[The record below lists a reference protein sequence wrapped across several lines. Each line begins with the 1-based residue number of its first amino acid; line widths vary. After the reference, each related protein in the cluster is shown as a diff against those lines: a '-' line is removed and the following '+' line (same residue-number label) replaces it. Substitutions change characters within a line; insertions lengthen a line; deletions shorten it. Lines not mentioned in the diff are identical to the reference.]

1 MLEFQSATLSYG
13 KVTAIDSLDLTISP
27 GEQVC
32 LIGPSGCGKTS
43 LLGMI
48 NQRFEASSGKVV
60 VNGHD
65 LATLSNRELQKTRA
79 KIAWVPQDLGLVG
92 NLRVSQNVASGR
104 AAEKGIWKL
113 FKSLVWMSRREK
125 EVISKKLREVG
136 IEEKIF
142 TRLDQLSG
150 GQQQRVAIARA
161 LYQRPEIILADEP
174 VSAVDPER
182 AKDLIELLTS
192 LATRE
197 NKTLIVSL
205 HDVELAKRYF
215 KRIIGLRAGKV
226 VMDGSPEDLDLDNL
240 YHLD

>member
-125 EVISKKLREVG
+125 EVISKNLREVG

-197 NKTLIVSL
+197 KKTLIVSL

-226 VMDGSPEDLDLDNL
+226 VMDGSPEGLDLDNL

>member
-48 NQRFEASSGKVV
+48 NRRFEASSGKVV

-125 EVISKKLREVG
+125 EVISKNLREVG

>member
-1 MLEFQSATLSYG
+1 MLEFQSATLSYRN
-13 KVTAIDSLDLTISP
+13 VTAIDSLDLAIAP

-43 LLGMI
+43 LLGLI
-48 NQRFEASSGKVV
+48 NHRFKPTSGQVSV
-60 VNGHD
+60 HGRD
-65 LATLSNRELQKTRA
+65 LATLNERNLRKIRA
-79 KIAWVPQDLGLVG
+79 KIAWVPQDLGLVD
-92 NLRVSQNVASGR
+92 NLRVSQNVACGR
-104 AAEKGIWKL
+104 AAEKGFWKL
-113 FKSLVWMSRREK
+113 LRSLVWMSRHEK
-125 EVISKKLREVG
+125 EVILKVLRKVG

-192 LATRE
+192 LAKRE
-197 NKTLIVSL
+197 DKTLVVSL

-215 KRIIGLRAGKV
+215 NRIIGLRGGRV
-226 VMDGSPEDLDLDNL
+226 VMDGSPDELDLETL
-240 YHLD
+240 YQLD